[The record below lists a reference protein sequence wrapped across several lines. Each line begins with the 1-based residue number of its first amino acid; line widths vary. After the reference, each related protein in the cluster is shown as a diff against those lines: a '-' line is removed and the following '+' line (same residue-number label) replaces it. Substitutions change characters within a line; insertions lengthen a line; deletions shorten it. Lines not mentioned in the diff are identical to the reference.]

1 MMKKFVL
8 VPEAKHRQMM
18 KIDTR
23 DVLQSIKQPEQR
35 EMLKRYQLAQ
45 NILNDHQRLD
55 DDTKMNEYREMMQD
69 FSTLRDRQG
78 HVQQAQQ
85 PTVKN
90 QQVQED
96 REKKDDDIDA
106 AVVDAL
112 PNSQKVNAK
121 KLIRLLRSHGNNVVS
136 WTPQGDVSIR
146 GQRLQGVNIVDLVGD
161 VVRTTPSKSMPP
173 QREQFLNALAQ
184 VNIPETL
191 VKNRMALE
199 HYRAIKNDGAY
210 QDNLESST
218 LNQDKLI
225 PNVRKRRKVQM
236 REEGPIDWNA
246 PL

>member
-1 MMKKFVL
+1 MKKFVL

-18 KIDTR
+18 KIDNR

-35 EMLKRYQLAQ
+35 EMLKRYQLAH

-69 FSTLRDRQG
+69 FSVLRDRQG

-85 PTVKN
+85 PVIK
-90 QQVQED
+90 VDED

-121 KLIRLLRSHGNNVVS
+121 KLIRLLRSHDVVS

-146 GQRLQGVNIVDLVGD
+146 GQRLRGVNIVDLVGD

-184 VNIPETL
+184 ANVPETF

-210 QDNLESST
+210 QDNVEAASLH
-218 LNQDKLI
+218 QDEVI
-225 PNVRKRRKVQM
+225 PTTRKRTQTT
-236 REEGPIDWNA
+236 EEDVIDWNA

>member
-1 MMKKFVL
+1 MKKFVL

-18 KIDTR
+18 KIDSR

-45 NILNDHQRLD
+45 NILHDHQRLD

-69 FSTLRDRQG
+69 FSVLRDRQG

-90 QQVQED
+90 QQIDED

-121 KLIRLLRSHGNNVVS
+121 KLIRLLRSHDVVS

-161 VVRTTPSKSMPP
+161 VVRTTP
-173 QREQFLNALAQ
+173 
-184 VNIPETL
+184 
-191 VKNRMALE
+191 
-199 HYRAIKNDGAY
+199 
-210 QDNLESST
+210 
-218 LNQDKLI
+218 
-225 PNVRKRRKVQM
+225 
-236 REEGPIDWNA
+236 
-246 PL
+246 